1 MEINILKEHIMRKE
15 EKTLKIE
22 AEVIEKK
29 DLTMIKEIGSIA
41 GLIAAVCGVVGA
53 FS

>member
-1 MEINILKEHIMRKE
+1 MKQE

-29 DLTMIKEIGSIA
+29 DLTLSIQQVGAVA
-41 GLIAAVCGVVGA
+41 GLIAAACGAIGA
-53 FS
+53 LS